1 MNIAI
6 FDLKP
11 WEKKMFDTA
20 LKGHKLSY
28 FESDIDNTDISKF
41 KNAEIISCFV
51 TSQMNKQLIDSLPKL
66 KFIATRSTGFDNI
79 DVQEAAQN
87 KIKVSNVPTYGENT
101 VAEHAF
107 ALILTL
113 SRNIQK
119 AYERTKKNKF
129 SIEGLMGFDLE
140 GKTLGVVGCG
150 HIGKHVVR
158 IAKGFGMK
166 TLIFDKSSKTTLN
179 ELLSN
184 SDIISLHLPAC
195 KATHHIIDAKNIK
208 RIKKGAILI
217 NTARGSLI
225 DTKALLSALNT
236 GILAGAGLDVL
247 EDEELLSEEHHLARR
262 HNNSKKLLS
271 LKKDHKLLAKENV
284 IYTPHIAFYSQEA
297 VNRITK
303 TTIDNILA
311 FIKKKPI
318 NLVEIKTKK

>member
-11 WEKKMFDTA
+11 WEKKMFDVA
-20 LKGHKLSY
+20 LKGHKITY
-28 FESDIDNTDISKF
+28 FTSEIDKTDVTKF

-51 TSQMNKQLIDSLPKL
+51 NSQMNKNLISSLTNL
-66 KFIATRSTGFDNI
+66 KFIATRSTGYDHI
-79 DVQEAAQN
+79 DIQEANKN
-87 KIKVSNVPTYGENT
+87 KIKIANIPTYGENT

-113 SRNIQK
+113 SRNVQK
-119 AYERTKKNKF
+119 AYERTKKNDF

-140 GKTLGVVGCG
+140 GKTLGVIGCG
-150 HIGKHVVR
+150 HIGKHMVR

-166 TLIFDKSSKTTLN
+166 VLIFDKDSKTTLK

-195 KATHHIIDAKNIK
+195 KATHHIINSKNIK
-208 RIKKGAILI
+208 QIKKGALLI

-225 DTKALLSALNT
+225 DTKALLQALDK

-247 EDEELLSEEHHLARR
+247 EDEELLSEEHHLAHR
-262 HNNSKKLLS
+262 HSNNKKFVS
-271 LKKDHKLLAKENV
+271 LKKDHKLLAKDNV
-284 IYTPHIAFYSQEA
+284 IYTPHMAFYSHEA
-297 VNRITK
+297 VDRITK

-311 FIKKKPI
+311 FLKKKPI
-318 NLVEIKTKK
+318 NLV

>member
-11 WEKKMFDTA
+11 WEKKMFDTS
-20 LKGHKLSY
+20 LKGHKITY
-28 FESDIDNTDISKF
+28 FKSEIDKTNVSKF
-41 KNAEIISCFV
+41 KNAETISCFV
-51 TSQMNKQLIDSLPKL
+51 TSQMNKQLINSLPNL
-66 KFIATRSTGFDNI
+66 KFIATRSTGYDNI
-79 DVQEAAQN
+79 DLQAATKSN
-87 KIKVSNVPTYGENT
+87 IKVANVPTYGENT

-119 AYERTKKNKF
+119 AYDRTKKNNF
-129 SIEGLMGFDLE
+129 SIEGLQGFDLA

-166 TLIFDKSSKTTLN
+166 VLIFDKSSKTTLN

-195 KATHHIIDAKNIK
+195 KGTHHIINSKNIK
-208 RIKKGAILI
+208 KIKKGALLI

-225 DTKALLSALNT
+225 DTKALLLALDK

-247 EDEELLSEEHHLARR
+247 EDEELLSEEHHLAHR
-262 HNNSKKLLS
+262 HGNNKKFVS

-284 IYTPHIAFYSQEA
+284 IYTPHIAFYSREA

-311 FIKKKPI
+311 FLKKKPA
-318 NLVEIKTKK
+318 NLVN